1 MTEVSTPRS
10 SDRKKHRNFKGL
22 KMASFPPAASIQG
35 CESLDMSENPITS
48 FRTLE
53 TIPTL
58 THLNIRNTLIESF
71 QFVQPQPKLTHIVV
85 ADTPLARYSTIVVM
99 CICTF
104 GEQLMQVNGRPISK
118 DDKKRAGKLHRQL
131 FCYLN
136 NGWLLTGLDPI
147 RCYHFQ
153 TRQRR
158 VFQRNGQIP
167 SIPLL
172 VEKPVQVKPKP
183 KLKTRLMRTTKRL
196 VDGQNEMNKT
206 TPSAQQINAT
216 KEIAETT
223 DSLQSPSGCHQEEA
237 LEQGKA
243 KGVLS
248 EPALIT
254 SACAQ
259 ADAAPIPEDT
269 QTKEPTMEAEQYSDN
284 VSEPDEKGHHA
295 FIISSDD
302 ELNFSDEQAFAS
314 YYSDDDYDEN
324 MDPNIGNG
332 NPGSARGESKLM
344 QLIRGSQ
351 PYRTYEEDTLEDTI
365 KMLTPN
371 FDPFAGDSSSMS
383 LSACSSCADIRF
395 DSDYFER
402 QNQMLADLDVSSD
415 ISEVQDSTEPN
426 RYRRRLSTRQ
436 RRLSALKY
444 HRRRC
449 QRKSLAGALTQS
461 DDYCTLSASPRQS
474 LLVPVA

>member
-22 KMASFPPAASIQG
+22 KMDSFPPAASIQG

-104 GEQLMQVNGRPISK
+104 GEQLQQVNGRPISK
-118 DDKKRAGKLHRQL
+118 DDKKRAGKLHKQL

-172 VEKPVQVKPKP
+172 VEKPRNAMPKPKP
-183 KLKTRLMRTTKRL
+183 KLKTRPIRATKR
-196 VDGQNEMNKT
+196 VADGRNETKKT
-206 TPSAQQINAT
+206 FPNTQQINITEA
-216 KEIAETT
+216 T
-223 DSLQSPSGCHQEEA
+223 DSLQKPPACQHEEA
-237 LEQGKA
+237 LEQGMT
-243 KGVLS
+243 KGILS
-248 EPALIT
+248 EPALLT
-254 SACAQ
+254 STCEQ
-259 ADAAPIPEDT
+259 GDAAPVPEDT
-269 QTKEPTMEAEQYSDN
+269 QTQEQALEAQQPNDN
-284 VSEPDEKGHHA
+284 ASEPDEAEHDA
-295 FIISSDD
+295 FMISSDD
-302 ELNFSDEQAFAS
+302 ELDFSDEQASAS
-314 YYSDDDYDEN
+314 YYSDDDYNEN
-324 MDPNIGNG
+324 MDPNIDNG

-365 KMLTPN
+365 KMLTPS

-395 DSDYFER
+395 DSEYFER

-415 ISEVQDSTEPN
+415 ISEVQLQDSTEPN

-436 RRLSALKY
+436 RRLSALKF

-449 QRKSLAGALTQS
+449 QRKSLSGAITQS
-461 DDYCTLSASPRQS
+461 DDCCTIPTSPRQS

>member
-1 MTEVSTPRS
+1 
-10 SDRKKHRNFKGL
+10 
-22 KMASFPPAASIQG
+22 
-35 CESLDMSENPITS
+35 
-48 FRTLE
+48 
-53 TIPTL
+53 
-58 THLNIRNTLIESF
+58 
-71 QFVQPQPKLTHIVV
+71 
-85 ADTPLARYSTIVVM
+85 
-99 CICTF
+99 
-104 GEQLMQVNGRPISK
+104 
-118 DDKKRAGKLHRQL
+118 
-131 FCYLN
+131 
-136 NGWLLTGLDPI
+136 
-147 RCYHFQ
+147 
-153 TRQRR
+153 
-158 VFQRNGQIP
+158 
-167 SIPLL
+167 
-172 VEKPVQVKPKP
+172 
-183 KLKTRLMRTTKRL
+183 MRTTKRL